1 MFTGLIEELG
11 TIRRISINPEGRVF
25 EITAK
30 KVLEHLAIGD
40 SIAIDGT
47 CLSVVSLKNDG
58 FTAQAVQETIN
69 RTTLRH
75 FRIGTKVN
83 LERSMP
89 ANGRFGGH
97 FVQGHVDGIA
107 VISSIINSGRAA
119 VITVDLPVGLMRYVV
134 VKGSI
139 AIDGISLTVAEKSGN
154 LVSVSVIPLT
164 LHDTNLS
171 LKKNGDFVNIEVDMM
186 AKYVEQF
193 VTGNSDGDTSLV
205 EKIRSWGYKSK

>member
-11 TIRRISINPEGRVF
+11 TVRRISTNPEGRVF

-30 KVLEHLAIGD
+30 KVLEQLAIGD

-47 CLSVVSLKNDG
+47 CLSVISLKNDG
-58 FTAQAVQETIN
+58 FTAQAVQETIA
-69 RTTLRH
+69 RSTLNY
-75 FRIGTKVN
+75 FRNGIKVN
-83 LERSMP
+83 LERAMP
-89 ANGRFGGH
+89 AVGRFGGH

-107 VISSIINSGRAA
+107 VISNIVNSGRAA
-119 VITVDLPVGLMRYVV
+119 VITIDLPVGLTRYVV

-139 AIDGISLTVAEKSGN
+139 AINGISLTVAEKSGN

-171 LKKNGDFVNIEVDMM
+171 LKRKGDFVNIEVDMM

-193 VTGNSDGDTSLV
+193 VSGNSDGDTNLV
-205 EKIRSWGYKSK
+205 EKIRNWGYKNK

>member
-11 TIRRISINPEGRVF
+11 TVRRISTNPEGRVF

-30 KVLEHLAIGD
+30 KVLEQLAIGD

-47 CLSVVSLKNDG
+47 CLSVISLKNDG
-58 FTAQAVQETIN
+58 FTAQAVQETIA
-69 RTTLRH
+69 RSTLNY
-75 FRIGTKVN
+75 FRNGIKVN
-83 LERSMP
+83 LERAMP
-89 ANGRFGGH
+89 AVGRFGGH

-107 VISSIINSGRAA
+107 VISNIVNSGRAA
-119 VITVDLPVGLMRYVV
+119 VIRIDLPVGLTRYVV

-171 LKKNGDFVNIEVDMM
+171 LKKNGDYVNIEVDMI

-193 VTGNSDGDTSLV
+193 VSGNSDGDTNLV
-205 EKIRSWGYKSK
+205 EKIRSWGYKNK